1 MERVEMTGHMRGMF
15 LEWQRTKKRACV
27 MDKSGKKK
35 KKCGDGAGSVKG
47 VNSEPMTCCLHW
59 QVSLRSPY
67 SPSPPGEGLCLN
79 LVALG
84 CISSPLH
91 RLGPYFHPSIHPDC
105 TSNGSSSQQ
114 PPVVMELCLNE
125 QQQCPSTAPLFF
137 SVSFAFLFFFT
148 TRQLKDFFFLNIFS
162 FYHKLWAYLIPR
174 CIQFRRDI
182 LKKWELEGYF

>member
-1 MERVEMTGHMRGMF
+1 MERAEMTGHMRGMF
-15 LEWQRTKKRACV
+15 LEWQGTKKRACV

-35 KKCGDGAGSVKG
+35 TKCGDGAGSVKG

-59 QVSLRSPY
+59 QVSLRSPD

-91 RLGPYFHPSIHPDC
+91 RLCPYFHPSIHPDC

-137 SVSFAFLFFFT
+137 SVSFS
-148 TRQLKDFFFLNIFS
+148 FFFLPLASSKTFFFIYIFILPQAVS
-162 FYHKLWAYLIPR
+162 IFNTPMYSIPQGH
-174 CIQFRRDI
+174 I
-182 LKKWELEGYF
+182 KKWELEGYF